1 MTSYTYYLRALAWP
15 SWLFAWPRQVWGNLL
30 FAVQALCF
38 QVARCHFPVCT
49 QGVTAFLERTNWA
62 KACGGEARPLLPG
75 TLMEVVV
82 TAAPKQARM
91 LPCCPPQL
99 PALSVPLLSAV
110 PFATAF
116 PHL

>member
-1 MTSYTYYLRALAWP
+1 M
-15 SWLFAWPRQVWGNLL
+15 
-30 FAVQALCF
+30 
-38 QVARCHFPVCT
+38 CT

-91 LPCCPPQL
+91 LPCCPRKIL
-99 PALSVPLLSAV
+99 RAEHADTCCMMSLLSC
-110 PFATAF
+110 
-116 PHL
+116 